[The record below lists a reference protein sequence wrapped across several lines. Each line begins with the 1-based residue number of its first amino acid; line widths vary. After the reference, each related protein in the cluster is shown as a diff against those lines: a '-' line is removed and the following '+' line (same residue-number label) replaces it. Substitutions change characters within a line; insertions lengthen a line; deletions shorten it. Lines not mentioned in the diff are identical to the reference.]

1 MDKNCRVGGK
11 LHRID
16 LLMRY
21 HLRAQEKGL
30 IPPSQMR
37 MLEFIERNEGCTQAE
52 VAQNMQV
59 TPASVAQSLKRME
72 ASGFIERDARKG
84 NLRANS
90 LRITEA
96 GIGAA
101 RNCRLVFDGLE
112 ESMFAG
118 FTDEEKELTNG
129 LLDRLIAN
137 LESAD
142 TGDMNNME
150 LSDLL
155 CRRGSERGER

>member
-1 MDKNCRVGGK
+1 MEKNRRVGGK

-52 VAQNMQV
+52 VAAFVKV
-59 TPASVAQSLKRME
+59 TPASVAQSIKRME
-72 ASGFIERDARKG
+72 ASGFIERDACKG

-90 LRITEA
+90 LRITPAGREA
-96 GIGAA
+96 AK
-101 RNCRLVFDGLE
+101 NCRLVFDGLE
-112 ESMFAG
+112 ESMFTG
-118 FTDEEKELTNG
+118 FSDEEKEQVNG
-129 LLDRLIAN
+129 LLDRLIEN

-142 TGDMNNME
+142 TGVMNNME

-155 CRRGSERGER
+155 CGRGSERGN